1 MAESTVLKPINHTT
15 NPNVRRMLGL
25 VVWTNPV
32 GSAACAAC
40 VCIGGSKTVSLV
52 YRARRFPSRRRRCQP
67 LCAAASRAVASV
79 ADRVSVAELP
89 WSLVAVILL
98 LQYIYTHIYI
108 SHIRLFFTRQSVKNV
123 PIFLGA
129 SGQPALRALHHARY
143 GVYQKQRIKV
153 VPVPR

>member
-1 MAESTVLKPINHTT
+1 MAGSTVLIQPINHTT

-98 LQYIYTHIYI
+98 LYIYSHIYI
-108 SHIRLFFTRQSVKNV
+108 TYTAIFYPAIGEKRAD
-123 PIFLGA
+123 FLGCLWAA
-129 SGQPALRALHHARY
+129 SAQGT
-143 GVYQKQRIKV
+143 
-153 VPVPR
+153 